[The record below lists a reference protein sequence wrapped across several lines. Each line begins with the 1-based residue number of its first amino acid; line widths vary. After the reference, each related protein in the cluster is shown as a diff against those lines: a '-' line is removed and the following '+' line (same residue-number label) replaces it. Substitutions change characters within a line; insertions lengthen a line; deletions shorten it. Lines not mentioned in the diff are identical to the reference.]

1 MRTVKSIAAWLTLI
15 AAFFGMLA
23 PMAGVR
29 AQSAVETEYAFTEFL
44 PEADGV
50 APGETLWIAIRQEVR
65 EGWHVFW
72 ENPGDAGLPL
82 AVEWTLPEGFETG
95 EPLHPSPEYI
105 PVGPLA
111 SFAHEG
117 EPVFLLSLTA
127 PQDAVPG
134 EVIDIEAFASWQVC
148 EDICVPEDGRFSF
161 RLPVV
166 AEAAPIDAHAA
177 LFAAARAALPSVFKG
192 EAAFSVRG
200 GAYVLELDLPEGFMA
215 EGAFFFPAVE
225 GLIKPAAPQ
234 AMIARD
240 GALTVE
246 MEPGYLAG
254 YEGDAL
260 RGVLAFTDDEGARR
274 GVEIVASVSEPIAP
288 PPSAPSLSAEPPE
301 ATGLLLLFV
310 FAFFGG
316 VILNVMPCV
325 FPIIFVKEASLMQA
339 AGEDMAKIRAH
350 GALYTAG
357 VVATFLAMGGALLLL
372 RAGGEQLGWGFHL
385 QSPLIVALSAYVL
398 FMVGLNLAGLFH
410 VGVSLAGTGESLASR
425 GGGVGAFFTG
435 ALAVVVAAPCIGPLL
450 TAPMGAVLLQPP
462 VVGLSIL
469 AVMALGLAAPYLAL
483 TLAPALGRALPKP
496 GPWMNVL
503 KQALA
508 FPVFAAAAYFLWVF
522 AQQANASGLAF
533 MLSGGVLLALA
544 AWLFEISK
552 SAGPRALV
560 LRGVTALLAVGAIA
574 PLTRIE
580 PAVAVNAADGAA
592 APHGAFMAEPFSA
605 EALEAHRQAGTPVF
619 VDFTAA
625 WCVTCQ
631 FNKLTVFSSE
641 ELAEDFERAGV
652 VFMVADWT
660 LRDPEITSALEE
672 FGASGVPLYAF
683 YPAGGAPEVLAL
695 PLTRENVR
703 ERVLAHAS

>member
-1 MRTVKSIAAWLTLI
+1 MSIAKSIAVSLTLI
-15 AAFFGMLA
+15 AALFAALA
-23 PMAGVR
+23 PIGGAR
-29 AQSAVETEYAFTEFL
+29 AQTAVETEYAFTEFV

-50 APGETLWIAIRQEVR
+50 VPGETLWIAIRQEVR

-82 AVEWTLPEGFETG
+82 AIEWTLPEGFEAG

-117 EPVFLLSLTA
+117 EPVFLLPLTA
-127 PQDAVPG
+127 PQDAAPG
-134 EVIDIEAFASWQVC
+134 EAIDIEASASWQAC
-148 EDICVPEDGRFSF
+148 EDICVPEEGRFSF
-161 RLPVV
+161 SLSVV
-166 AEAAPIDAHAA
+166 EEAAPIAAHAP
-177 LFAAARAALPSVFKG
+177 LFAAARAALPSVFEG

-200 GAYVLELDLPEGFMA
+200 GAYVLELEPPEGFTDKD
-215 EGAFFFPAVE
+215 AFFFPAVE
-225 GLIKPAAPQ
+225 GLITPAAPQ
-234 AMIARD
+234 AIIARD
-240 GALTVE
+240 GALTIE

-254 YEGDAL
+254 YEGETL
-260 RGVLAFTDDEGARR
+260 RGVLAFADDGGARH
-274 GVEIVASVSEPIAP
+274 GIEIAASVSGTIAP
-288 PPSAPSLSAEPPE
+288 PSSLPAFSTASAGE
-301 ATGLLLLFV
+301 TGLLLLFV

-325 FPIIFVKEASLMQA
+325 FPIIFVKAASLMQA
-339 AGEDMAKIRAH
+339 AGEDMTKIRVH

-357 VVATFLAMGGALLLL
+357 VVATFLAMGGVLLLL

-385 QSPLIVALSAYVL
+385 QSPFIVALSAYVL

-410 VGVSLAGTGESLASR
+410 VGESLAGTGESLASR
-425 GGGVGAFFTG
+425 GGGAGAFFTG

-462 VVGLSIL
+462 VIGLAIL
-469 AVMALGLAAPYLAL
+469 TVMALGLAAPYLAL

-496 GPWMNVL
+496 GPWMSVL
-503 KQALA
+503 KQALS

-544 AWLFEISK
+544 AWLFEVSK
-552 SAGPRALV
+552 GAGPRFLIV
-560 LRGVTALLAVGAIA
+560 RGLAALLAFGAIA

-580 PAVAVNAADGAA
+580 PAVAAFASDGG

-605 EALEAHRQAGTPVF
+605 EALEAHREAGTPVF

-641 ELAEDFERAGV
+641 ELADDFERAGV

-660 LRDPEITSALEE
+660 LRDPKITSALEA

-683 YPAGGAPEVLAL
+683 YPAGRAPEVLAL
-695 PLTRENVR
+695 PLTRESVR
-703 ERVLAHAS
+703 ERVLVRAP